1 MILPRKRSIA
11 SFSSSP
17 SSSNAASRSKDTTKK
32 AAAVVAAK
40 AAALNLKEGRDLSSA
55 ASVIIV
61 KGTAPNFSEQRLK
74 RQRQHSS
81 SSSSLYSAYEAIVN
95 SDSQMPVF
103 LTHDRITRQ
112 GKKKPVAVKSLAE
125 NQTHSKPLRPFVR
138 VAVPSPSSDGDMAQ
152 VDNNNNN
159 NKEEEDELVKGK
171 ARAQVDV
178 EEEIDHSALIQEE
191 ADHSNNSEMEDR
203 DTAAEPDNYISAATP
218 SYDTMDTTVEE
229 VVGSTDDGDG
239 DAEDKDLLGNRE
251 AAPAPAPAPPSA
263 LPASDDAYDDEEE
276 TRYITPR
283 MNGRHRIE

>member
-17 SSSNAASRSKDTTKK
+17 SSSSNAASRSKDTTKK

-152 VDNNNNN
+152 VDNNN
-159 NKEEEDELVKGK
+159 KEEEEDELVEGK
-171 ARAQVDV
+171 AKAQVDV
-178 EEEIDHSALIQEE
+178 EEEMDHSALIQEE
-191 ADHSNNSEMEDR
+191 ADYSNNSEMEDR
-203 DTAAEPDNYISAATP
+203 DTAAEPDNYISAATL

-239 DAEDKDLLGNRE
+239 DAEDIDLLGNRV
-251 AAPAPAPAPPSA
+251 AAPAPAPAPPST
-263 LPASDDAYDDEEE
+263 LPASDDAYDDNEE